1 MRRTISRWKAVAL
14 SCWRA
19 VARATLLLP
28 LALPLAT
35 HGQEPIVLRVVGD
48 GIPQALAATGD
59 AARGRALLVARDPAN
74 CILCHGITDPAIR
87 FAGNLAPPL
96 DGAGARNT
104 AAQLRL
110 RIADSARLNP
120 QTIMP
125 SYHRTE
131 GLESVAS
138 PYRGKPIL
146 SPQQVEDLV
155 AFLLTL
161 K

>member
-1 MRRTISRWKAVAL
+1 MHCTIPFSQLLPRLLRTA
-14 SCWRA
+14 
-19 VARATLLLP
+19 ARAALLLP
-28 LALPLAT
+28 LALPLASQAQD
-35 HGQEPIVLRVVGD
+35 GVSLLVVGD
-48 GIPQALAATGD
+48 GIPQALASAGD
-59 AARGRALLVARDPAN
+59 AARGRALILGRDPAN

-131 GLESVAS
+131 GLTQVAGA
-138 PYRGKPIL
+138 YRGKPIL

>member
-1 MRRTISRWKAVAL
+1 MHRTIFCRQVGAPL
-14 SCWRA
+14 LRA
-19 VARATLLLP
+19 VAQAALLLP
-28 LALPLAT
+28 LALPPASRAQDGVT
-35 HGQEPIVLRVVGD
+35 LRIVGD
-48 GIPQALAATGD
+48 GIPQPLASAGD
-59 AARGRALLVARDPAN
+59 AARGRALILARDPAN

-96 DGAGARNT
+96 DGAGGRNT

-110 RIADSARLNP
+110 RIANSARLNP
-120 QTIMP
+120 ETIMP

-131 GLESVAS
+131 GLQNVAGA
-138 PYRGKPIL
+138 YRGKPIL

>member
-1 MRRTISRWKAVAL
+1 MRRTIFCRQVLAKFLHAA
-14 SCWRA
+14 A
-19 VARATLLLP
+19 QAALLLP
-28 LALPLAT
+28 LALPLT
-35 HGQEPIVLRVVGD
+35 GYGQDAVTLRVVGD
-48 GIPQALAATGD
+48 GIPQELAASGN
-59 AARGRALLVARDPAN
+59 AARGRTLLLARDPAN
-74 CILCHGITDPAIR
+74 CILCHGISDASIR

-120 QTIMP
+120 ETIMP

-131 GLESVAS
+131 GLTNVAGA
-138 PYRGKPIL
+138 YRGKPIL
-146 SPQQVEDLV
+146 TPQQVEDLL

>member
-1 MRRTISRWKAVAL
+1 MRRITSCHQAVSGFL
-14 SCWRA
+14 RA
-19 VARATLLLP
+19 AAQVALLLP
-28 LALPLAT
+28 LALPLAS
-35 HGQEPIVLRVVGD
+35 HGQDGVALRVVGD
-48 GIPQALAATGD
+48 GIPQALASAGD
-59 AARGRALLVARDPAN
+59 AARGRALILARDPAN

-131 GLESVAS
+131 GFENVAS
-138 PYRGKPIL
+138 AYRGKPIL